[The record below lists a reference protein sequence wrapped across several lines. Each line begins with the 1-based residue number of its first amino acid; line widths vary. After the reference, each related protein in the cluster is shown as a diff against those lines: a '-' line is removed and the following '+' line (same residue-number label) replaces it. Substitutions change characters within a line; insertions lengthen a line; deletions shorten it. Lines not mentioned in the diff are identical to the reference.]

1 VDFSKADKTTRNLK
15 PKAAAYTTALGDGIL
30 CRVAPNGTKTLE
42 LRARLNGTVQR
53 FRLGHYPATTIT
65 EAAGKAAEYRA
76 MLKNGMSPKVA
87 EQRAAGADLP
97 RNLREAA
104 DRFIEGHLAI
114 KAGAGWGHEA
124 KRIIK
129 SDVLP
134 TLGHFPLQQL
144 QRTDLT
150 TLIESKARALRAKG
164 RKGIAANRLAAVVSK
179 FMRWCAMQGWVGH
192 DLGTNLPKP
201 AAEKAKDRVLSGEET
216 GVFWNA
222 LTEAATTSGPILQPH
237 ARIMQL
243 LAITGAR
250 CSEITTLTVA
260 DIDLKAGN
268 ISITDAKNDAS
279 NRTLPMAPAA
289 RAIIEARITEVGEGL
304 LFPGPRAGKVIA
316 SNEISRTCRKL
327 LKRLKL
333 APFTPH
339 DLRRTA
345 ISIMAED
352 GIDGDIRRRI
362 TGHQAPDVHG
372 RVYDRALRL
381 DDMRRAL
388 AMIEGTYATA
398 ATKAAANAHADNV
411 VPMVTTKP
419 KRKA

>member
-1 VDFSKADKTTRNLK
+1 MDFSKADKTTRNLK
-15 PKAAAYTTALGDGIL
+15 PRATAYTTALGDGIL
-30 CRVAPNGTKTLE
+30 CRVSPNGTKVLE

-76 MLKNGMSPKVA
+76 LLKNGMSPKVA

-104 DRFIEGHLAI
+104 ERFIEGHLAI
-114 KAGAGWGHEA
+114 KTGRRHSAEVR
-124 KRIIK
+124 RIIETE
-129 SDVLP
+129 VLP
-134 TLGHFPLQQL
+134 TLGAHPLQQL
-144 QRTDLT
+144 TRTDLT
-150 TLIESKARALRAKG
+150 TLIEAKARAMRAKG
-164 RKGIAANRLAAVVSK
+164 MKGVAANRLAAALGK
-179 FMRWCAMQGWVGH
+179 LMRWSAQQGWVSY
-192 DLGTNLPKP
+192 DLGSNLPKP
-201 AAEKAKDRVLSGEET
+201 AAEKAKDRVLT
-216 GVFWNA
+216 GDEAGAFWNGI
-222 LTEAATTSGPILQPH
+222 TEAASTPGPILQPH

-250 CSEITTLTVA
+250 CSEITNLTAA

-279 NRTLPMAPAA
+279 NRTLPMAPAT
-289 RAIIEARITEVGEGL
+289 RAIIEAQIAEVGEGL
-304 LFPGPRAGKVIA
+304 LFPGTRAAKVIA

-327 LKRLKL
+327 VKRLKL
-333 APFTPH
+333 SPFTPH

-345 ISIMAED
+345 ISIMAES

-411 VPMVTTKP
+411 VTMVTAKP